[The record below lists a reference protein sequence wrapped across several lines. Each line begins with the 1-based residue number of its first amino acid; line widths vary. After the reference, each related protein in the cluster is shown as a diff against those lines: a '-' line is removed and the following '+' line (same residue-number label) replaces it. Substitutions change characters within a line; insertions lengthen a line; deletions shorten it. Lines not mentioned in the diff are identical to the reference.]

1 LLLIHTCI
9 RKNEIIKPVGEWMEI
24 NDIVLNEKT
33 QSQTPNTAFFLNFG
47 FESLNEY
54 ITWNDQ

>member
-1 LLLIHTCI
+1 
-9 RKNEIIKPVGEWMEI
+9 MEI